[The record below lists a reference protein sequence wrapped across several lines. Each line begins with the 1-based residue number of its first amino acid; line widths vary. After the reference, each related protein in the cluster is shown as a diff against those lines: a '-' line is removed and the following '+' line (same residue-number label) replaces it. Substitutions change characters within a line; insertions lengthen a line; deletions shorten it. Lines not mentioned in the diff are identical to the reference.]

1 MSRPNRASID
11 LGALRHNVG
20 IARQL
25 APRSRLMAVVKANAY
40 GHGAAL
46 IARVLQPL
54 ADALA
59 VACVEEAVELRYAG
73 VSAPILLLE
82 GVFEEDE
89 LATAAEMG
97 LWVTVANEL
106 QLGWL
111 EQAKLPAAV
120 RCWLK
125 VNTGMHRLGVPADC
139 AYRCFQRLI
148 NCRNVLDDVVTYT
161 HLAAADDLHS
171 PQTGQQ
177 LALFDTLA
185 FAAQRSAAN
194 SAGLIAWPAS
204 HYDWV
209 RPGYMLYGN
218 SPMVAEHPNALE
230 LEPVMTLSSAVIAVR
245 DVGPGD
251 TVGYGGTWTAQRP
264 SRIATVTIGYGDGYP
279 RQAVNGTPVLV
290 NGQRAALA
298 GRVSMD
304 MITVDVTGLDPVRPG
319 DEVVLWGRGLP
330 LEEIARSAGTV
341 GYELTTRMPSR
352 TPRVA
357 LDVDTDPAA
366 APGA

>member
-1 MSRPNRASID
+1 MSRPNRATID

-20 IARQL
+20 VVRQL
-25 APRSRLMAVVKANAY
+25 APQSRIVAVVKANAY
-40 GHGAAL
+40 GHGATLA
-46 IARVLQPL
+46 AQVLQPL
-54 ADALA
+54 VDALA
-59 VACVEEAVELRYAG
+59 VACVEEAFELRYAG
-73 VSAPILLLE
+73 ISAPILLLE

-111 EQAKLPAAV
+111 EQAKLPTAV

-125 VNTGMHRLGVPADC
+125 VNTGMNRLGVPTDS

-161 HLAAADDLHS
+161 HLATAEDLQS
-171 PQTGQQ
+171 PQTERQ
-177 LALFDTLA
+177 LAVFDTLA
-185 FAAQRSAAN
+185 FTAQRSAAN
-194 SAGLIAWPAS
+194 SAGVIAWPAS

-218 SPMVAEHPNALE
+218 SPMIAEHPNTRE

-245 DVGPGD
+245 DVDPGD
-251 TVGYGGTWTAQRP
+251 SVGYGGAWTAQRP

-279 RQAVNGTPVLV
+279 RHAVNGTPVLV

-319 DEVVLWGRGLP
+319 DEVVLWGPGLP
-330 LEEIARSAGTV
+330 LEEVAASAGTV

-357 LDVDTDPAA
+357 LHADTDQPAA
-366 APGA
+366 SGA